1 MINYGEKLLA
11 SLPPE
16 VRKSVFVGLTDLKSI
31 MWFRVTRT
39 AGGAYVYE
47 KGAETTEVAASLC
60 GLLGLSPE
68 QVNDFDSG
76 GNLPYYAPPRFI
88 LHCSFHTSSHLLNP
102 CEPSL
107 SSGGCVSPSHHP
119 PLGPAAPAA

>member
-1 MINYGEKLLA
+1 MRHPFISFDLILKVINYGEKLLA

-76 GNLPYYAPPRFI
+76 GNLPYQPLRQRQNPSPLKIWMSTSSIGAPP
-88 LHCSFHTSSHLLNP
+88 
-102 CEPSL
+102 
-107 SSGGCVSPSHHP
+107 SG
-119 PLGPAAPAA
+119 